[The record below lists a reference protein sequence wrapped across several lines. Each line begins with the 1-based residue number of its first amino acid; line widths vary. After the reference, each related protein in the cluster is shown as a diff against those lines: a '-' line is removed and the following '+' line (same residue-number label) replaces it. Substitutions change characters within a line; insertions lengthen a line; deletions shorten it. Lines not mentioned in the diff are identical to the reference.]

1 MSNQL
6 KKLWEDMKTNIKI
19 KKGISEGKITKY
31 DATLLDKI
39 KPYDYYNVPMLVY
52 LLNPSLGN
60 YSHEISLVL
69 ASILANE
76 TSVFLLKVPYLDY
89 YLIEVTI
96 NNKKYIYDISKG
108 LVYNEEYYFYLNPNS
123 NYEKIIFTKDIATN
137 LVSNDF
143 LMPVEN
149 SSKIRNNLVAIVL
162 EDYKNGV
169 YSSVKMLLTLD
180 KYLKAK
186 EERIKLERIK
196 NFKF

>member
-1 MSNQL
+1 MPNQL

-19 KKGISEGKITKY
+19 RKGINEGKITKY

-39 KPYDYYNVPMLVY
+39 KSYDYYNVPMLVY

-60 YSHEISLVL
+60 YSHEMSLGL
-69 ASILANE
+69 ASILVKENP
-76 TSVFLLKVPYLDY
+76 VFLLKVPYLDY

-96 NNKKYIYDISKG
+96 NNNKYIYDISKG

-123 NYEKIIFTKDIATN
+123 DYEKIIFTKEIATN

-149 SSKIRNNLVAIVL
+149 PNKIRNNLIAIVL
-162 EDYKNGV
+162 DDYENGV
-169 YSSVKMLLTLD
+169 YNSIKMLLTLD
-180 KYLKAK
+180 KYLKEK
-186 EERIKLERIK
+186 EEQIKLERIK

>member
-1 MSNQL
+1 MPNQL

-19 KKGISEGKITKY
+19 RKGINEGKITKY
-31 DATLLDKI
+31 DANLLDKI

-60 YSHEISLVL
+60 YSHEMSLEL
-69 ASILANE
+69 ASILVKENP
-76 TSVFLLKVPYLDY
+76 VFLLKVPYLDY

-96 NNKKYIYDISKG
+96 NNNKYIYDISKG

-123 NYEKIIFTKDIATN
+123 DYEKIIFTKEIATN

-149 SSKIRNNLVAIVL
+149 PNKIRNNLIAIVL
-162 EDYKNGV
+162 DDYENGV
-169 YSSVKMLLTLD
+169 YNSIKMLLTLD
-180 KYLKAK
+180 KYLKEK
-186 EERIKLERIK
+186 EEQIKLERIK

>member
-1 MSNQL
+1 MPNQL

-19 KKGISEGKITKY
+19 RKGISEGKITKY

-52 LLNPSLGN
+52 LLIPSLGN
-60 YSHEISLVL
+60 YSHEMSLEL
-69 ASILANE
+69 ASILVKENP
-76 TSVFLLKVPYLDY
+76 VFLLKVPYLDY

-96 NNKKYIYDISKG
+96 NNNKYIYDISKG
-108 LVYNEEYYFYLNPNS
+108 LVNNKEYYFYLNPNS
-123 NYEKIIFTKDIATN
+123 DYEKIIFTKEIATN

-149 SSKIRNNLVAIVL
+149 PNKIRNNLIAMVL
-162 EDYKNGV
+162 DDYENGV
-169 YSSVKMLLTLD
+169 YNSIKMLLTLD
-180 KYLKAK
+180 KYLKEK
-186 EERIKLERIK
+186 EEQIKLERIK

>member
-1 MSNQL
+1 MPNQL

-19 KKGISEGKITKY
+19 RKGINEGKITKY

-60 YSHEISLVL
+60 YSHEMSLGL
-69 ASILANE
+69 ASILVKENP
-76 TSVFLLKVPYLDY
+76 VFLLKLPHLDY

-96 NNKKYIYDISKG
+96 NNKKCIYDINKG
-108 LVYNEEYYFYLNPNS
+108 LVYDEKYYFSLNPNS
-123 NYEKIIFTKDIATN
+123 DYEKIIFTKEIATN

-149 SSKIRNNLVAIVL
+149 PNKIRNNLIAIVL
-162 EDYKNGV
+162 DDYENGV
-169 YSSVKMLLTLD
+169 YNSIKMLLTLD
-180 KYLKAK
+180 KYLKEK
-186 EERIKLERIK
+186 EEQIKLERIK

>member
-1 MSNQL
+1 MPNQL

-19 KKGISEGKITKY
+19 RKGITEGKITKY
-31 DATLLDKI
+31 DATLLYKI

-60 YSHEISLVL
+60 YSHEMSLGL
-69 ASILANE
+69 ASILVKENP
-76 TSVFLLKVPYLDY
+76 VFLLKVPYLDY

-96 NNKKYIYDISKG
+96 NNNKYIYDISKG

-123 NYEKIIFTKDIATN
+123 DYEKIIFTKEIATN

-149 SSKIRNNLVAIVL
+149 PNKIRNNLIAIVL
-162 EDYKNGV
+162 DDYENGV
-169 YSSVKMLLTLD
+169 YNSIKMLLTLD
-180 KYLKAK
+180 KYLKEK
-186 EERIKLERIK
+186 EEQIKLERIK